1 MTDSASLRQ
10 LIDAHFQS
18 LRLGEKQPQ
27 KLYQPMEYILSL
39 KAKRMR
45 PILTLL
51 SYQVVSGR
59 SFQEAMDLATA
70 IELFHNFTLMHD
82 DIMDSAPVRRG
93 KASVHTVWDENV
105 AILSGDALFAY
116 SIGLVGKGFPG
127 LAFQLTQEFSNVS
140 LLVCEGQ
147 QEDMDLA
154 DKEEVCIEDYLEM
167 IRKKTAT
174 LLGACMSMGAM
185 AAKAE
190 MSLVEKFREF
200 GEAMGLAFQLQD
212 DLMDAFPPQNFGKQ
226 IGGDILERKK
236 TYLYLKALE
245 LADPSSKDMLIS
257 LYREPGGT
265 DGKVEEVLTI
275 FRNLDVKQ
283 HTEKLIQHYFES
295 ARTIGTQIAEQ
306 VDFNPIKTYLQE
318 ISKRKW

>member
-1 MTDSASLRQ
+1 MTDSASLRH
-10 LIDAHFQS
+10 LLDAHFQS
-18 LRLGEKQPQ
+18 LNLGAKHPQ
-27 KLYQPMEYILSL
+27 KLYKPMEYILSL

-51 SYQVVSGR
+51 SYQAVSGR
-59 SFQEAMDLATA
+59 SFEEALDLSTA

-116 SIGLVGKGFPG
+116 SIGLVAKGFPA
-127 LAFQLTQEFSNVS
+127 LASRLTQEFSAVS

-154 DKEEVCIEDYLEM
+154 DKEEVCIDEYLEM

-174 LLGACMSMGAM
+174 LLGACMSMGAI
-185 AAKAE
+185 AAKADAP
-190 MSLVEKFREF
+190 LVEKFREF

-212 DLMDAFPPQNFGKQ
+212 DLMDAFPPKNFGKQ
-226 IGGDILERKK
+226 VGGDILERKK

-245 LADPSSKDMLIS
+245 LANSTQKTQLRA
-257 LYREPGGT
+257 LYTESDETER
-265 DGKVEEVLTI
+265 KVEKVLNLFQELEVQ
-275 FRNLDVKQ
+275 Q
-283 HTEKLIQHYFES
+283 HTEELIQHYFEL
-295 ARTIGTQIAEQ
+295 ARTIGTQISQQ